1 MAGNNGGRG
10 MEGNET
16 SVKPVLCGL
25 LTLCSYYN
33 STSIFLCARGL
44 IYSSIPSKEDF
55 LPPLDR

>member
-1 MAGNNGGRG
+1 MGERG

-33 STSIFLCARGL
+33 STSTFLCARGL